1 MGVKLEV
8 IGFLL
13 SPDNCCWHLEER
25 ISEPDLGRWSQS
37 GWEQTFGLP
46 KEEPFQPASWW
57 QVWEVPDLQ
66 AEDPPN
72 KRQILPR
79 LLVQEGHLLHV
90 WNQNPQNQKLQAGL
104 YLKKKTQNT

>member
-1 MGVKLEV
+1 M
-8 IGFLL
+8 
-13 SPDNCCWHLEER
+13 
-25 ISEPDLGRWSQS
+25 
-37 GWEQTFGLP
+37 
-46 KEEPFQPASWW
+46 
-57 QVWEVPDLQ
+57 PDLQ

-104 YLKKKTQNT
+104 YLKKDTEHLVITVLKIIVQVRSGY